1 MNKASIH
8 TVGLLKP
15 WVLSWDDVFI
25 AYSEMNAIYQ
35 FTLWNCKCAPLKG
48 AAALSFR
55 LLKYSKSEGFLLL
68 PFHSEKKNQNL
79 TFGIENKSV
88 TKYYSWES
96 RLSSAFEIFP
106 DLLSLLTASQI
117 TQMASQTCCCGKHQV
132 GKIKGEGG
140 RGLVSV
146 TGSAP
151 HLAGWQ
157 ACEHTCT
164 HTL

>member
-1 MNKASIH
+1 M
-8 TVGLLKP
+8 
-15 WVLSWDDVFI
+15 
-25 AYSEMNAIYQ
+25 
-35 FTLWNCKCAPLKG
+35 
-48 AAALSFR
+48 
-55 LLKYSKSEGFLLL
+55 
-68 PFHSEKKNQNL
+68 
-79 TFGIENKSV
+79 
-88 TKYYSWES
+88 
-96 RLSSAFEIFP
+96 AFEIFP

-157 ACEHTCT
+157 ACEHTCA
-164 HTL
+164 HTLEHTDASAQEPGTKQFKIFLMVRNMSACLFYHNKGNVTQAMGKIKLQY